1 MKVYI
6 ALLRGINVGGH
17 KKVPMAELREV
28 LTTSGLENVQTYIQS
43 GNVIFQSSEENKVKL
58 EAIINKAINAHF
70 GFDIPVLVRSKEEIK
85 AILDDCPFPEEKK
98 VVSYFIM
105 LSETPKKDLI
115 DETSKQILPN
125 EEFVIT
131 NNCVYIF
138 YALGAGKAKLGINWF
153 EKKLKVK
160 ATARNYRTMAKL
172 IDMST
177 AL

>member
-28 LTTSGLENVQTYIQS
+28 LTTSELENVQTYIQS

-70 GFDIPVLVRSKEEIK
+70 GFDVPVLVRSKEEIK